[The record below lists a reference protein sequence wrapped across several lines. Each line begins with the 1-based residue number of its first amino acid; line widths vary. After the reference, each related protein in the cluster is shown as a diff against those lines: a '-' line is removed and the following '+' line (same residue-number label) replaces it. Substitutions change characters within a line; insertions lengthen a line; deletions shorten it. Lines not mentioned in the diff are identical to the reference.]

1 MAGIILNENTKVL
14 VQGITGGEGSKATKQ
29 MLEYGTN
36 VICGV
41 TPGKGGQNVEGVPV
55 YNSVQEAKQSHP
67 ETNLALLYVPP
78 RFAKGAVIDAI
89 EQNIEIVVCITE
101 SIPILDTIEML
112 EHAKEK
118 GTRIIGPSSV
128 GIINPK
134 LKMKVGSIGGAENKQ
149 YSKGPV
155 GIISKSGGMCSETA
169 LLLKNEGIGVSEVIG
184 IGGDAISGTDY
195 CDLLEK
201 FQEDKDTKVVVIYGE
216 IGGEYEQKVAEMVKS
231 KRFTKPL
238 VAFVSG
244 AFAENL
250 PNVSLGHAGAII
262 EGESGTRT
270 AKIKA
275 LKKAGVKVA
284 NIHHEIVGIVSEILD
299 EEEN

>member
-1 MAGIILNENTKVL
+1 MTVILNKNTKVL

-29 MLEYGTN
+29 MLDYGTDI
-36 VICGV
+36 ICGV
-41 TPGKGGQNVEGVPV
+41 TPGKGGQTIENIPV
-55 YNSVQEAKQSHP
+55 YNSVEEAKQNHP
-67 ETNLALLYVPP
+67 EVNLAVLYVPP
-78 RFAKGAVIDAI
+78 RFAKQAAIDAI
-89 EQNIEIVVCITE
+89 EQNIETILCITE
-101 SIPILDTIEML
+101 SIPILDIIEIL
-112 EHAKEK
+112 EHAKEHN
-118 GTRIIGPSSV
+118 TTVIGPSSV

-134 LKMKVGSIGGAENKQ
+134 LKIKIGSIGGADNKQ
-149 YSKGPV
+149 YSEGPV

-169 LLLKNEGIGVSEVIG
+169 LLLKNKGIGVSEVIG
-184 IGGDAISGTDY
+184 IGGDAISGTDF

-201 FQEDKDTKVVVIYGE
+201 FQEDDQTKVVVIYGE

-262 EGESGTRT
+262 EGKSGTRT

-275 LKKAGVKVA
+275 LKKAGIKVA
-284 NIHHEIVGIVSEILD
+284 NIHHEIVGIVNEILN
-299 EEEN
+299 EEKS

>member
-1 MAGIILNENTKVL
+1 MSIILNENTKVL

-29 MLEYGTN
+29 MIEYGTN
-36 VICGV
+36 IICGV
-41 TPGKGGQNVEGVPV
+41 TPGKEGQTVQGVPV
-55 YNSVQEAKQSHP
+55 YNSVEQAKKNHP
-67 ETNLALLYVPP
+67 EVNLAVLYVPP
-78 RFAKGAVIDAI
+78 RFAKQAALDSI
-89 EQNIEIVVCITE
+89 EQNIENIVCITE
-101 SIPILDTIEML
+101 SIPILDTIEIL
-112 EHAKEK
+112 EYAKEK
-118 GTRIIGPSSV
+118 NIRIIGPSSV

-134 LKMKVGSIGGAENKQ
+134 LKIKVGSIGGAENKQ
-149 YSKGPV
+149 YSQGPV

-201 FQEDKDTKVVVIYGE
+201 FEKDDNTKVVVIYGE
-216 IGGEYEQKVAEMVKS
+216 IGGEYEQKVAEMVKA
-231 KRFTKPL
+231 KKFTKPL

-275 LKKAGVKVA
+275 LKSAGIKVA
-284 NIHHEIVGIVSEILD
+284 NIHHEIVGIVSEILETED
-299 EEEN
+299 N

>member
-1 MAGIILNENTKVL
+1 MTVILNKNTKVL

-29 MLEYGTN
+29 MLDYGTDI
-36 VICGV
+36 ICGV
-41 TPGKGGQNVEGVPV
+41 TPGKGGQTIENIPV
-55 YNSVQEAKQSHP
+55 YNSVEEAKQNHP
-67 ETNLALLYVPP
+67 EVNLAVLYVPP
-78 RFAKGAVIDAI
+78 RFAKQAAIDAI
-89 EQNIEIVVCITE
+89 EQNIETILCITE
-101 SIPILDTIEML
+101 SIPILDIIEIL
-112 EHAKEK
+112 EHAKEHN
-118 GTRIIGPSSV
+118 TTVIGPSSV

-134 LKMKVGSIGGAENKQ
+134 LKIKIGSIGGADNKQ
-149 YSKGPV
+149 YSEGPV

-169 LLLKNEGIGVSEVIG
+169 LLLKNKGIGVSEVIG
-184 IGGDAISGTDY
+184 IGGDAISGTDF

-201 FQEDKDTKVVVIYGE
+201 FQEDDQTKVVVIYGE

-262 EGESGTRT
+262 EGKSGTRT

-275 LKKAGVKVA
+275 LKKAGIKVA
-284 NIHHEIVGIVSEILD
+284 NIHHEIVGIVNEIL
-299 EEEN
+299 NKQKS

>member
-1 MAGIILNENTKVL
+1 MTVILNENTKVL

-29 MLEYGTN
+29 MLDYGTN
-36 VICGV
+36 ILCGV
-41 TPGKGGQNVEGVPV
+41 TPGKGGQTIENIPV
-55 YNSVQEAKQSHP
+55 YNSVEEAKQNHP
-67 ETNLALLYVPP
+67 EVNLAVLYVPP
-78 RFAKGAVIDAI
+78 RFAKQAAIDAI
-89 EQNIEIVVCITE
+89 EQNIETVLCITE
-101 SIPILDTIEML
+101 SIPILDIIEIL
-112 EHAKEK
+112 EHAKEHN
-118 GTRIIGPSSV
+118 TTLIGPSSV

-134 LKMKVGSIGGAENKQ
+134 LKIKIGSIGGADNKQ
-149 YSKGPV
+149 YSEGPV

-201 FQEDKDTKVVVIYGE
+201 FEEDEQTKVVVIYGE

-275 LKKAGVKVA
+275 LKEAGIKVA